1 MNELFVKCL
10 WEGFLGAG
18 LATMGFG
25 VLFNVRSKNLLLA
38 ALTGA
43 AGGVVY
49 IALSS
54 LKWPEGLANFMAAMV
69 IGTLGEI
76 FARKCRTTVTTFT
89 APALIPLVPGGTAYE
104 MMVQFATGEIATG
117 ITKLISM
124 LSISGMLA
132 MGILVV
138 STLTRFFFYS
148 KRQVKKTHE
157 KLMRVQQQLAGR
169 GIRPKTNVRK
179 SAAALIDDEK
189 SKDAGGS
196 NPCCPVIP
204 ENELDQNVSNAK
216 ERHFREEDF
225 QTSQYKIPEFKDS
238 SSNSD
243 N

>member
-148 KRQVKKTHE
+148 KRQVKK
-157 KLMRVQQQLAGR
+157 
-169 GIRPKTNVRK
+169 
-179 SAAALIDDEK
+179 
-189 SKDAGGS
+189 
-196 NPCCPVIP
+196 
-204 ENELDQNVSNAK
+204 NA
-216 ERHFREEDF
+216 
-225 QTSQYKIPEFKDS
+225 
-238 SSNSD
+238 
-243 N
+243 